1 MRQVFSSAR
10 LENVERV
17 AALLRG
23 AGIEVRITDGR
34 SYKGGRRSI
43 ASYTEKG
50 RDSARPAVWVV
61 QSNDQAR
68 ARQILRDAGL
78 VESTRPL
85 DGPTLSFRSDFDDA
99 PTKTPAQKR
108 AFRIKLALIGGIV
121 VVSAMAFFRSTT
133 TPAVQDVA
141 APPFGVR
148 QPVLV
153 PVAQAVLAK
162 ELPGVVATPVACL
175 AIDGADAPPA
185 VRDALR
191 PPERLTIVPASHCQR
206 IADEDTGSLH
216 PNSKQ
221 PATVVE
227 VGNFRPTAPD
237 AGTVEYSAYHHRM
250 FARYKTLEVRRVEG
264 RWQVVR
270 TLRHVST

>member
-17 AALLRG
+17 AELLRE

-34 SYKGGRRSI
+34 SYKGGRRTTV
-43 ASYTEKG
+43 SYAEKG
-50 RDSARPAVWVV
+50 RDATRPAVWVV

-68 ARQILRDAGL
+68 ARQILRDTGL
-78 VESTRPL
+78 IESTRPT

-121 VVSAMAFFRSTT
+121 IVSGMALLRGTN
-133 TPAVQDVA
+133 TPPVQELA
-141 APPFGVR
+141 TPPFGGR
-148 QPVLV
+148 QAVLV

-162 ELPGVVATPVACL
+162 ELPDVVATPVACL
-175 AIDGADAPPA
+175 AVDGADAGTA

-191 PPERLTIVPASHCQR
+191 PRENLTIVPASHCQR
-206 IADEDTGSLH
+206 IANEDVGSVH

-221 PATVVE
+221 PATIVE
-227 VGNFRPTAPD
+227 VSNFRPTAPD

-250 FARYKTLEVRRVEG
+250 LARYKTLEVRRIDG

-270 TLRHVST
+270 TVKHVSS